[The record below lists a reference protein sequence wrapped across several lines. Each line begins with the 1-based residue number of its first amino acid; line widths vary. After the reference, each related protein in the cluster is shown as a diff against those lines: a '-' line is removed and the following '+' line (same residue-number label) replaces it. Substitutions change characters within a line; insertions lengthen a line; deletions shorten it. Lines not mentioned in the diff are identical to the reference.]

1 MTPWLDVA
9 SVTANGSAIDLM
21 NMKQHPCLTRDH
33 PSGKRLCLVTQYLI
47 SLAQAANSTPA
58 QSSGQGGGGL
68 AGLGGNP
75 IILMVLIFAVMYFIV
90 IRPQSKRAKE
100 TQRMLS
106 ELKKGDEVVTSGGI
120 IGRISGLKDN
130 EITLQVQEGVRIRIQ
145 RSAVTGRL
153 KTPTTEPPKNEA
165 KAS

>member
-1 MTPWLDVA
+1 
-9 SVTANGSAIDLM
+9 
-21 NMKQHPCLTRDH
+21 
-33 PSGKRLCLVTQYLI
+33 VTQFLI
-47 SLAQAANSTPA
+47 SLAQAANPSPG
-58 QSSGQGGGGL
+58 QSSGQPSGGGAFG
-68 AGLGGNP
+68 GLGGNP

-100 TQRMLS
+100 TQRMLA
-106 ELKKGDEVVTSGGI
+106 ELKKGDEVVTTGGI
-120 IGRISGLKDN
+120 IGRISGIKDT

-153 KTPTTEPPKNEA
+153 KTSTEPTKTEA

>member
-1 MTPWLDVA
+1 MT
-9 SVTANGSAIDLM
+9 
-21 NMKQHPCLTRDH
+21 QF
-33 PSGKRLCLVTQYLI
+33 LI
-47 SLAQAANSTPA
+47 SLAQAANSSQGQP
-58 QSSGQGGGGL
+58 SGQPAGGL
-68 AGLGGNP
+68 GALGGNP

-100 TQRMLS
+100 TQKMLA
-106 ELKKGDEVVTSGGI
+106 ELKKGDEVVTTGGM
-120 IGRISGLKDN
+120 IGRISGIKDA

-153 KTPTTEPPKNEA
+153 KTPTEPTKTEA